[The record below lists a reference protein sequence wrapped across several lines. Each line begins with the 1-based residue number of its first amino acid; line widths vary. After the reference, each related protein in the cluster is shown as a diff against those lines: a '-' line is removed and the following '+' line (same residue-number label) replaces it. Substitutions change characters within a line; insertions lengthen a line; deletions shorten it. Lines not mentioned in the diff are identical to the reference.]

1 MNFNTFM
8 PVKVLSGEDVISKN
22 STELKTLGSKC
33 LLVTGKHSA
42 KLSGALQDFTDVL
55 HKEGIE
61 FAQFDGIS
69 ENPTAESCI
78 AAGRAAAEFRA
89 DFIAGIGGGSALDA
103 AKAAAVIAANPAMDE
118 PALLNRK
125 WTVKPLPIVLVGTTS
140 GTGSEVSAV
149 SVLTWQDGRKRSVTH
164 PDLYARVAFA
174 DPRYTY
180 SMPKSVA
187 LSTGLDALC
196 HAAEGFFTPH
206 CGDVQTV
213 FAQKAIPMIWQGLRE
228 LAVSGEE
235 SRELSKRMYYGSLW
249 AGLVLN
255 ATGTCFP
262 HPFGYILTEDFGIP
276 HGRACAVFLPALIWH
291 ALKHAPDRA
300 GAFLDLI
307 GCGFEEFENFVL
319 TESGCADIRMT
330 AEQVDEYATRWVN
343 LKNFRNVPGG
353 YTSEQGKELFTM
365 LFVE

>member
-8 PVKVLSGEDVISKN
+8 PVKVLSGDDVLSKN
-22 STELKTLGSKC
+22 SAALKALGSRC

-42 KLSGALQDFTDVL
+42 KLSGALQDFTNVL
-55 HKEGIE
+55 HKEGI
-61 FAQFDGIS
+61 AYTLFDGIA

-78 AAGRAAAEFRA
+78 AAGRAAAEFQA

-103 AKAAAVIAANPAMDE
+103 AKAAAVIAANPTMDE
-118 PALLNRK
+118 PALLNREWK
-125 WTVKPLPIVLVGTTS
+125 VKPLPIVLVGTTS

-149 SVLTWQDGRKRSVTH
+149 SVLTWRDGRKRSVTH
-164 PDLYARVAFA
+164 PDLYARVVFA

-196 HAAEGFFTPH
+196 HAAEGFFTPA

-213 FAQKAIPMIWQGLRE
+213 FAQKAIPMLWQGLRE
-228 LAVSGEE
+228 LAVCDEE
-235 SRELSKRMYYGSLW
+235 SHALSERMYYGALW

-276 HGRACAVFLPALIWH
+276 HGRACAVFLPALIRH
-291 ALKHAPDRA
+291 TLRHAPDRA
-300 GAFLDLI
+300 NAFLDLI
-307 GCGFEEFENFVL
+307 GCGFEEFESFVL
-319 TESGCADIRMT
+319 TESGCADVRMT
-330 AEQVDEYATRWVN
+330 AEQVEEYAARWVN
-343 LKNFRNVPGG
+343 LKNFLNVPGG
-353 YTSEQGKELFTM
+353 YTPELGKKLFTELF
-365 LFVE
+365 VK